1 MARSKKKKKTAPRQ
15 KLRPVADWP
24 TLPKEQLLE
33 LPIRR
38 LALRIEG
45 TEIEPLVHELHGEL
59 RDRGFRYLPHVWL
72 SDEWFCPDGVPGF
85 AIPFYLAHPRL
96 KRLEQEFMLE
106 VEGSTREECL
116 ALMRHETAH
125 AIANAYR
132 VHRRRDWQQHF
143 GRSSQRYPQWYL
155 PHPYSKRFV
164 VHLENWYAQ
173 SHPDEDWAETFAV
186 WLTPGFDWRAHY
198 HGWPALKKLEYVE
211 RLMAELRE
219 RRPPVRTRRKQSPAN
234 HLRITLASHYR
245 NKQAR
250 YGAKH
255 PPFYD
260 EDLRR
265 LFPGNTPE
273 SETGARWLRRH
284 RMELTSIV
292 ANWTKEYRYRI
303 DQVLKDMIRHCE
315 QLGLRAH
322 TQDPQL
328 KLHVIAFITRLV
340 MDYLHSGK
348 FRVRV

>member
-1 MARSKKKKKTAPRQ
+1 MAKRRRPRKKR
-15 KLRPVADWP
+15 LRATDWP
-24 TLPKEQLLE
+24 ALPKEQLLA

-38 LALRIEG
+38 LGLRIEG
-45 TEIEPLVHELHGEL
+45 TELEPLVAELYSEL
-59 RDRGFRYLPHVWL
+59 AGRGFRFRPHVWL

-96 KRLEQEFMLE
+96 KRLEHEFMLE
-106 VEGSTREECL
+106 VEGGAREQCL

-132 VHRRRDWQQHF
+132 IHRRRDWQQHF

-164 VHLENWYAQ
+164 THLENWYAQ

-186 WLTPGFDWRAHY
+186 WLTPNFDWRTHY
-198 HGWPALKKLEYVE
+198 HGWPALKKLEYVDT
-211 RLMAELRE
+211 LMQELRE
-219 RRPPVRTRRKQSPAN
+219 RRPPLRSRRKQSPAN
-234 HLRITLASHYR
+234 ELRITLATYYR
-245 NKQAR
+245 NKQQL

-260 EDLRR
+260 DDLRR
-265 LFPGNTPE
+265 LFPASAPE
-273 SETGARWLRRH
+273 HEAATRWLRRN
-284 RMELTSIV
+284 RMDLTSIV
-292 ANWTKEYRYRI
+292 ATWTGEFRYRI
-303 DQVLKDMIRHCE
+303 DQVLRDMMQHCE
-315 QLGLRAH
+315 KMGLQVQTDA
-322 TQDPQL
+322 PQL
-328 KLHVIAFITRLV
+328 KLHVIAFLTRLV